1 MKGSAQDPG
10 LIPRTLMQIFEPL
23 PEVKAKR
30 SMVAKMTYYEI
41 YNETI
46 NDLLNGNNKNLD
58 IREDKDLGIFVKD
71 ITQVEVQ
78 DYKTAMSYLY
88 I

>member
-1 MKGSAQDPG
+1 
-10 LIPRTLMQIFEPL
+10 
-23 PEVKAKR
+23 
-30 SMVAKMTYYEI
+30 MVAKMTYYEI